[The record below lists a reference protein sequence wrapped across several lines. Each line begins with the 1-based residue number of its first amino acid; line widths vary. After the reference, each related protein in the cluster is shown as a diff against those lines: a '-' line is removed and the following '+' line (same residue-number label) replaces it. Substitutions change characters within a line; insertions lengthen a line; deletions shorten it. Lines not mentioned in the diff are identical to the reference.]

1 MIPILIKLNVET
13 LNFNVLCTAVRGL
26 ACNFDNG
33 LCEWF
38 TVQDSTVT
46 WKLGSGTTKDPS
58 SGPGG
63 DHSDT
68 GSNAFS

>member
-1 MIPILIKLNVET
+1 MISILIKLNVET
-13 LNFNVLCTAVRGL
+13 LNFNVLSTAVRGL

-38 TVQDSTVT
+38 TVQHSTVT

-58 SGPGG
+58 SGPDG

-68 GSNAFS
+68 GSNAIS